1 MKGIN
6 SMDMNKAMELATKCA
21 GQYQEM
27 IRNMYPGLLE
37 EFASVLVKETETA
50 EKTCSSWQDMARQYI
65 IEGEL
70 VVKMKEQLRF
80 FEDKADLW
88 DRLIDKGINT
98 LDADTRTKVLRVM
111 ERLCVEKD
119 LETPVIRDNN
129 NVRIGPPWSPETLKL
144 FDAVEKIETPTPLTG
159 GPFKIIGCNVTT
171 DYVFNLKAGH
181 KYRLRLGSQESVII
195 APLDKA
201 VLSLVDEGV
210 AIEKHRWESTQPSV
224 QNIPNNEALSWLN
237 ETPGRQL
244 IVPPDMTT
252 TKESEQNIPK
262 NAALS
267 WLNET
272 TSSGHHNPPR
282 DLLTGASVA
291 FSSGEY
297 VSAGGEV
304 RWDTKSLDTK
314 PPEQPPEE
322 SKQETWR
329 DRPSLL

>member
-1 MKGIN
+1 
-6 SMDMNKAMELATKCA
+6 MDMNKAMELATKCA

-37 EFASVLVKETETA
+37 AFASVLVKETETA
-50 EKTCSSWQDMARQYI
+50 EKTCSSWQDTAKQYDNNANYYRELLYSIGKTLGKESYISDDGSRQ
-65 IEGEL
+65 EDVLCAKVPEL
-70 VVKMKEQLRF
+70 VAKMKVQLRIA
-80 FEDKADLW
+80 EDKADLW
-88 DRLIDKGINT
+88 DRLIDKGINA

-119 LETPVIRDNN
+119 REEAGVN
-129 NVRIGPPWSPETLKL
+129 RIGEPWSPETQKL
-144 FDAVEKIETPTPLTG
+144 FAAVEKVETPTPKKANLSWLNE
-159 GPFKIIGCNVTT
+159 FVGCG
-171 DYVFNLKAGH
+171 L
-181 KYRLRLGSQESVII
+181 I
-195 APLDKA
+195 APPDG
-201 VLSLVDEGV
+201 VLAESDLPVCV
-210 AIEKHRWESTQPSV
+210 AIEKHRLESTRPSV
-224 QNIPNNEALSWLN
+224 
-237 ETPGRQL
+237 
-244 IVPPDMTT
+244 
-252 TKESEQNIPK
+252 QNIPK

-272 TSSGHHNPPR
+272 TGSGRHNPPRESEQNVPR

-304 RWDTKSLDTK
+304 RWDTKPLDINTSE
-314 PPEQPPEE
+314 PQL